1 MCATCIVVLSIA
13 AMAVACGKGAG
24 ENTTTATPPAAIA
37 VKVVAVAPRSVPVA
51 FDVVGQTEGSKQVE
65 VRARVSGILEKR
77 LYHEGDAVQAA
88 APLFQIDR
96 SSFELAL
103 AQANAALAQERAKL
117 AQTTRDEA
125 RYRDLVADRAVSQ
138 KDYDD
143 ALSAKELETAVVQ
156 QAEARVNEAKLNL
169 SYTLV
174 TAPVAGISGRA
185 SRSEG
190 SLITTDANGSLL
202 TTINQVNPIWVRFS
216 LSESDLAKVPGGKL
230 PRGVTPTVQLML
242 PDGTPVAGKGR
253 LNFAATEIDTRLGTQ
268 QLRAEFDNPGQELV
282 PGQFVRVHI
291 TAGQRDNVYLVPQ
304 AAVLQTEKGYFVFV
318 VDADGKAAARTVQAG
333 AWVGSDWTIL
343 SGLNPGDRVI
353 VDNLLKVR
361 PGTPVTPTL
370 QADATAAPASTA
382 SAAPPAGSGKA
393 AR

>member
-1 MCATCIVVLSIA
+1 MNDSGDTSARWRRMCATCVAVLSIA

-37 VKVVAVAPRSVPVA
+37 VKVDAVAPRSVPVA

-143 ALSAKELETAVVQ
+143 ALSA
-156 QAEARVNEAKLNL
+156 R
-169 SYTLV
+169 
-174 TAPVAGISGRA
+174 PVSTRPSSIFR
-185 SRSEG
+185 
-190 SLITTDANGSLL
+190 
-202 TTINQVNPIWVRFS
+202 
-216 LSESDLAKVPGGKL
+216 
-230 PRGVTPTVQLML
+230 TP
-242 PDGTPVAGKGR
+242 
-253 LNFAATEIDTRLGTQ
+253 
-268 QLRAEFDNPGQELV
+268 
-282 PGQFVRVHI
+282 
-291 TAGQRDNVYLVPQ
+291 
-304 AAVLQTEKGYFVFV
+304 
-318 VDADGKAAARTVQAG
+318 
-333 AWVGSDWTIL
+333 W
-343 SGLNPGDRVI
+343 
-353 VDNLLKVR
+353 
-361 PGTPVTPTL
+361 
-370 QADATAAPASTA
+370 
-382 SAAPPAGSGKA
+382 
-393 AR
+393 